1 MDYLDQLNPQ
11 QRQAV
16 EHVDGPLL
24 IIAGAGSGKTRV
36 LTYRVAHM
44 VHERNIPPHSILA
57 VTFTNKAA
65 QQMQDRVAA
74 IVGPLGQ
81 QLNMGTFH
89 STCVRMLRR
98 NAECIGYKSSFQI
111 YDSSDQQTVMRDCL
125 RRLNIDPK
133 RFEPRAVL
141 GAISKGKNR
150 LLGPREY
157 QAQASGFW
165 ERNVAA
171 LYDLYQTTL
180 RENHALD
187 FDDLIMG
194 TVQLLRQEPEVLDY
208 YQRRFRYI
216 MVDEYQDTNYAQY
229 VLVNTL
235 AEKHRNI
242 CVVGDE
248 DQSIYAFR
256 GADIRNILDF
266 ETDYPDALVIKL
278 EENYRSTQTILEAAN
293 HVIRHNEQRKG
304 KELWTRNPSGTR
316 VKLYQAGDERR
327 EAAFVGDTIAAGVS
341 EGRHYQDFTIL
352 YRTHAQSRP
361 IEEEF
366 MNRGIPYR
374 IVSGLRFYERKEI
387 KDLLAYLR
395 LIHNV
400 EDGYSFRRIVN
411 TPKRGIGDVT
421 LGRLEDYA
429 QSMGIS
435 TYEILSELGEGVSV
449 GRRAEAVLGHFRE
462 MIDGLRQAAG
472 EISLTQ
478 LVEDVLQRSG
488 YLADLKQQATY
499 EAETRLENLKEFL
512 SVTKQYEL
520 EHASSDL
527 GSFLEHVALIS
538 DVDNY
543 DTGADVVNLMTLHA
557 AKGLEFPVV
566 FLVGMEDGIFPHM
579 RALQEPGQMEE
590 ERRLAYVG
598 LTRAQEELYLT
609 CAQMRTIYGTMN
621 RTAASCFLQDI
632 PEELCEDVSIGRRPH
647 VTPPTRQTPR
657 SSTASPVS
665 SQRPAGT
672 ETASYAVGD
681 KVMHESFGQGTVV
694 SISGGADP
702 ILSVAFP
709 DNGIKKLLASLAPLQ
724 RV

>member
-1 MDYLDQLNPQ
+1 MDYLNQLNPQ
-11 QRQAV
+11 QRKAV

-44 VHERNIPPHSILA
+44 VHEKNIPPYSILA

-65 QQMQDRVAA
+65 QQMQARVAQ
-74 IVGPLGQ
+74 IVGPLGEQ
-81 QLNMGTFH
+81 VNMGTFH
-89 STCVRMLRR
+89 STCVRILRR
-98 NAECIGYKSSFQI
+98 DAERIGYKSSFQI
-111 YDSSDQQTVMRDCL
+111 YDTSDQQTVMRDCL
-125 RRLNIDPK
+125 RRLNIDSK

-141 GAISKGKNR
+141 GSVSKAKNQ
-150 LLGPREY
+150 LQSPQEY

-165 ERNVAA
+165 ERNVAG
-171 LYDLYQTTL
+171 LYELYQNSL
-180 RENHALD
+180 QANNAVD
-187 FDDLIMG
+187 FDDLIMC
-194 TVQLLRQEPEVLDY
+194 TVQLLQQEPEVLEY
-208 YQRRFRYI
+208 YQQRFRYI

-229 VLVNTL
+229 VLVNKL

-266 ETDYPDALVIKL
+266 ETDYPEALVIKL

-316 VKLYQAGDERR
+316 LKLYQAGDERR
-327 EAAFVGDTIAAGVS
+327 EAEFVGDTIASGVT
-341 EGRHYQDFTIL
+341 EGRHYQDYTIL

-395 LIHNV
+395 LIHNLD
-400 EDGYSFRRIVN
+400 DGYSFRRIVN
-411 TPKRGIGDVT
+411 TPKRGIGEVT
-421 LGRLEDYA
+421 LSRLEDYA
-429 QSMGIS
+429 QSMGIN
-435 TYEILSELGEGVSV
+435 TYEVLSELGQTVHI
-449 GRRAEAVLGHFRE
+449 GRRAETVLGHFRE
-462 MIDGLRQAAG
+462 VIDGFRSVVG
-472 EISLTQ
+472 EVTLTK
-478 LVEDVLQRSG
+478 LVKDVLHRSG
-488 YLADLKQQATY
+488 YLADLEQQKTY
-499 EAETRLENLKEFL
+499 EAETRVENLNEFL
-512 SVTKQYEL
+512 SVTKQYEK
-520 EHASSDL
+520 EHSAVDL
-527 GSFLEHVALIS
+527 GGFLEHVSLIS

-543 DTGADVVNLMTLHA
+543 DTDADVVHLMTLHA

-566 FLVGMEDGIFPHM
+566 FLVGMEDGIFPHA

-598 LTRAQEELYLT
+598 LTRAEEELYLT
-609 CAQMRTIYGTMN
+609 CAQMRTIYGTMS
-621 RTAASCFLQDI
+621 RTSASSFLGDI
-632 PEELCEDVSIGRRPH
+632 PEELCEDVSTRRQP
-647 VTPPTRQTPR
+647 TPLFRG
-657 SSTASPVS
+657 ASGAAS
-665 SQRPAGT
+665 KPAAESDVPAYT
-672 ETASYAVGD
+672 VGD

-694 SISGGADP
+694 SISSGADP

-709 DNGIKKLLASLAPLQ
+709 DKGIKKLLSSLAPLT